1 MRYNV
6 PSETS
11 ETNKYNY
18 WNEDYVSSCERYVS
32 LDGLYIWVSSIN
44 DNIRTRVYKATGANP
59 DTWTGADG
67 GTDMYLSGW
76 SGGNYVWL
84 GGNVFGGGT
93 NQTGNYWNYRITFFT
108 DGVNGGNLATN
119 YNTSAQSILRIYGYG
134 KNGWTLP
141 NNLVAIDHLYSWDSA
156 QTAIFPARVQSTG
169 FKVTNGTSSQFL
181 KADGSVD
188 SNTYLTSSSLSSYA
202 PLASPALTGT
212 PTAPTASAGT
222 NTTQIA
228 TTAFVNTAVNNA
240 VGSVYRVKGTK
251 ADYASLPSSGN
262 VAGDVWN
269 VTAAYGNYPAGTNWV
284 WTGSEWDAL
293 GGEIDL
299 SSKQDVLTWDTV
311 PTENSTN
318 PVTSGG
324 IYQVIVD
331 NEEVT
336 AAALCDLDARIV
348 DLEAN
353 PGQVVVID
361 VGSVSGSVP
370 SGTFQQCYDACDSG
384 KAVILRAEGYDY
396 ISNGYSSNT
405 IYFSEIDV
413 TGNTTI
419 HATSLDINSDDTITQ
434 YNATI
439 NDNVIESISVNGNEI
454 TPFNKNVDLTIPQE
468 ITCSELIGSMYRNN
482 VGGSGSLSISGT
494 SGSFPTVSAG
504 TYRVK
509 TECSS
514 ATASYT
520 LTITFGEQTYTLS
533 TSNGNVSDIR
543 NLTFSSPATWSGSI
557 TNVSTGTV
565 LSIKVYSAGTVVTT
579 VGLTAVSNDYNDLDN
594 KPTIVS
600 DVKLNGTS
608 LTKDANNAVNV
619 QAVTGITVNGTSQ
632 TLNNG
637 VAAITIPAGVWS
649 EGTGTNAAILTG
661 SNSTAAGANSVAEGQ
676 YTQTTNPAEHAEGMY
691 NASHTGSTAAA
702 KTISS
707 IGIGDSTTRSNALEV
722 MQNGYVYLNG
732 IGEYDGTN
740 PTTSESLQQYLNN
753 NEYVVATAFN
763 DLNDRLIAVESGKQE
778 TLISGTNLKTVN
790 GVSLLGSGNLYI
802 EGGGGSGGVG
812 SVFVG
817 STEYLPVDGAV
828 TLPAYPTTLPASDVS
843 AWAKAA
849 SKPTYTASE
858 VGAQA
863 TLVSGTNIKTI
874 NNESLLGSGN
884 ITISGGSASVDS
896 LTTSE
901 IDTIWNNA
909 T

>member
-1 MRYNV
+1 MAQLKDTVVSGNLRVTDTILTDVIQTDTIKAKAASSSDAY
-6 PSETS
+6 SAG
-11 ETNKYNY
+11 TNGQLLKSNGTDTY
-18 WNEDYVSSCERYVS
+18 WGSIS
-32 LDGLYIWVSSIN
+32 LDDV
-44 DNIRTRVYKATGANP
+44 
-59 DTWTGADG
+59 
-67 GTDMYLSGW
+67 TD
-76 SGGNYVWL
+76 
-84 GGNVFGGGT
+84 GT
-93 NQTGNYWNYRITFFT
+93 NR
-108 DGVNGGNLATN
+108 
-119 YNTSAQSILRIYGYG
+119 
-134 KNGWTLP
+134 K
-141 NNLVAIDHLYSWDSA
+141 
-156 QTAIFPARVQSTG
+156 
-169 FKVTNGTSSQFL
+169 
-181 KADGSVD
+181 
-188 SNTYLTSSSLSSYA
+188 LSSYA

-212 PTAPTASAGT
+212 PTAPTATAGT

-228 TTAFVNTAVNNA
+228 TTAFVTNAVSNA

-336 AAALCDLDARIV
+336 AAALCDLDSRIV

-353 PGQVVVID
+353 AGQVVVID
-361 VGSVSGSVP
+361 VGSINY
-370 SGTFQQCYDACDSG
+370 SGTAQLSSGTYDLCYDAVSDG
-384 KAVILRAEGYDY
+384 KSVILRTSGIDFLFIGYYGDNDLY
-396 ISNGYSSNT
+396 FSSTAQDISTRIMNFSVSLDDTDLLT
-405 IYFSEIDV
+405 IY
-413 TGNTTI
+413 
-419 HATSLDINSDDTITQ
+419 
-434 YNATI
+434 NASA
-439 NDNVIESISVNGNEI
+439 DENVIESISVNGSTV
-454 TPFNKNVDLTIPQE
+454 TPTNKNVDLTIPNE
-468 ITCSELIGSMYRNN
+468 ILTTALIGSMYRNN
-482 VGGSGSLSISGT
+482 VGGSGTINISGT
-494 SGSFPTVSAG
+494 SGSFPTVPAG
-504 TYRVK
+504 TYLVE
-509 TECSS
+509 TTCSS
-514 ATASYT
+514 ATANYT
-520 LTITFGEQTYTLS
+520 LSINFGGQTYTL
-533 TSNGNVSDIR
+533 TSSGGGISDSR
-543 NLTFSSPATWSGSI
+543 TLTFTSSATWSASI
-557 TNVSTGTV
+557 SPTVATNTI
-565 LSIKVYSAGTVVTT
+565 LSVKVYDINSVVTR
-579 VGLTAVSNDYNDLDN
+579 VGKTAVTNDYNDLDN
-594 KPTIVS
+594 LPTIVS

-619 QAVTGITVNGTSQ
+619 QAVTGITVNGTAQ

-812 SVFVG
+812 SVKVG
-817 STEYLPVDGAV
+817 TTEYLPTDGV
-828 TLPAYPTTLPASDVS
+828 VSLPAYPTTLPASDVS
-843 AWAKAA
+843 SWAKA
-849 SKPTYTASE
+849 STKPTYTANE
-858 VGAQA
+858 VGAQP

-874 NNESLLGSGN
+874 NNESILGSGN